1 MGKRGKKKMEG
12 KEENMSDWA
21 MTSSSCHIQQIREHA
36 ALHPSTPPHLHII
49 AAKRRRE
56 KAPVTAT
63 MDATHA
69 HSKKSTRTRGKL
81 TKQMQ

>member
-1 MGKRGKKKMEG
+1 MEG

-63 MDATHA
+63 MVATHA
-69 HSKKSTRTRGKL
+69 HPFNKESTHTRGKL